1 MQRQKGFSAYYLY
14 ATNLK
19 FMWKIGD
26 DGRKTLKIKLYC
38 DITMRK
44 TEVTCKTVW
53 SESENS

>member
-1 MQRQKGFSAYYLY
+1 
-14 ATNLK
+14 
-19 FMWKIGD
+19 MWKMGD